1 MAIGEIVRGEGRLI
15 QDREMRLSL
24 AAKGLILVSIPLC
37 FELAFVTALISL
49 QRQAEAESAVAIH
62 SKKVAEGISR
72 VSADLFTLW
81 HIISSRTKKQWNETG
96 NFDQGYKD
104 WMDKLIAQYVAL
116 EALTADK
123 PEINKRLRASRS
135 ILVEAESILDGV
147 RQAVNRGQKTVTIAD
162 EAIAVR
168 RLQVIFKQLAEQNQ
182 EIDALCRRDWNE
194 SAPVDQA
201 INREQ
206 ALRVATL
213 AAAINVILSLV
224 LAIFLLKDVT
234 GRLKILRD
242 NAMCMASGMPLRAP
256 LKGNDEIAQVDS
268 VFRQMARAMEMAN
281 RKERAVVDNALDTIC
296 AIDKD
301 GRFSTANPAT
311 VRLLGLSPEELLG
324 SRLID
329 VIALED
335 RAEMLAWTTRL
346 RENKGEREREF
357 RICKENGSVV
367 DTLWSGHWSEVERSL
382 FFVIHDMTDRKELER
397 ARQELVAMLTH
408 DLRSPLTTIRGMIEM
423 ASDGML
429 GDLNERGVRLVKS
442 AERNSLRMINLIN
455 DLLDIEKIKSGTM
468 SLKQE
473 PVVVQDLFDDVAL
486 SVSDWAAESGI
497 KIKVEAS
504 NLVVNCDREKI
515 IRVIFNLVSNAIKFS
530 ASGSEIVMQC
540 SRQKQADSG
549 TSFVELMVI
558 DQGSGIAPDMM
569 STIFERFQQAGDSD
583 LDKGGSGLG
592 LAICKEIVHLHSGK
606 IWVSINQPRGSVF
619 HFTVP
624 CA

>member
-1 MAIGEIVRGEGRLI
+1 
-15 QDREMRLSL
+15 MRLSL

-37 FELAFVTALISL
+37 FELAFVTALITL
-49 QRQAEAESAVAIH
+49 QKQAEAESAVAIH
-62 SKKVAEGISR
+62 SKKLAEGISR

-116 EALTADK
+116 EALTVDR

-147 RQAVNRGQKTVTIAD
+147 RQAINRGQKVVTIAD
-162 EAIAVR
+162 EALAVR

-182 EIDALCRRDWNE
+182 EIDTLCRRDWTE
-194 SAPVDQA
+194 SAPLDQA
-201 INREQ
+201 VNREQ
-206 ALRVATL
+206 ALRMAIL

-224 LAIFLLKDVT
+224 LAIFLLRDVT

-268 VFRQMARAMEMAN
+268 VFRQMARSMELAN

-301 GRFSTANPAT
+301 GRFSTANPAS

-324 SRLID
+324 SRLVD
-329 VIALED
+329 VIAPED
-335 RAEMLAWTTRL
+335 RAEMLAWTSSL
-346 RENKGEREREF
+346 RENKGEREKEF
-357 RICKENGSVV
+357 RVCKENGTIV
-367 DTLWSGHWSEVERSL
+367 DTLWSGHWSEAERSL

-423 ASDGML
+423 AGDGML

-468 SLKQE
+468 SLSQE

-486 SVSDWAAESGI
+486 SVSGWSAESSI
-497 KIKVEAS
+497 AVKIEPS
-504 NLVVNCDREKI
+504 NLVVNGDREKL

-530 ASGSEIVMQC
+530 PKGSEIVLFC
-540 SRQKQADSG
+540 TRQKNTDSG
-549 TSFVELMVI
+549 NSLVEI
-558 DQGSGIAPDMM
+558 TIADQGPGVAPNMVA
-569 STIFERFQQAGDSD
+569 TIFERFQQAGDID
-583 LDKGGSGLG
+583 RDKGGSGLG
-592 LAICKEIVHLHSGK
+592 LSICKEIVQLHGGK
-606 IWVSINQPRGSVF
+606 IWVSANQPKGSVF

-624 CA
+624 A

>member
-1 MAIGEIVRGEGRLI
+1 
-15 QDREMRLSL
+15 MRLSL

-37 FELAFVTALISL
+37 FELAFVTALITL
-49 QRQAEAESAVAIH
+49 QKQAEAESAVAIH
-62 SKKVAEGISR
+62 SKKLAEGISR

-116 EALTADK
+116 EALTVDR

-147 RQAVNRGQKTVTIAD
+147 RQAINRGQKVVTIAD
-162 EAIAVR
+162 EALAVR

-182 EIDALCRRDWNE
+182 EIDTLCRRDWTE
-194 SAPVDQA
+194 SAPLDQA
-201 INREQ
+201 VNREQ
-206 ALRVATL
+206 ALRMAIL

-224 LAIFLLKDVT
+224 LAIFLLRDVT

-268 VFRQMARAMEMAN
+268 VFRQMARSMELAN

-301 GRFSTANPAT
+301 GRFSTANPAS

-324 SRLID
+324 SRLVD
-329 VIALED
+329 VIAPED
-335 RAEMLAWTTRL
+335 RAEMLAWTSSL
-346 RENKGEREREF
+346 RENKGEREKEF
-357 RICKENGSVV
+357 RVCKENGTIV
-367 DTLWSGHWSEVERSL
+367 DTLWSGHWSEAERSL

-423 ASDGML
+423 AGDGML

-455 DLLDIEKIKSGTM
+455 DLLDIEKNKIRHHVTQSRACCRSG
-468 SLKQE
+468 
-473 PVVVQDLFDDVAL
+473 PF
-486 SVSDWAAESGI
+486 
-497 KIKVEAS
+497 
-504 NLVVNCDREKI
+504 
-515 IRVIFNLVSNAIKFS
+515 
-530 ASGSEIVMQC
+530 
-540 SRQKQADSG
+540 
-549 TSFVELMVI
+549 
-558 DQGSGIAPDMM
+558 
-569 STIFERFQQAGDSD
+569 
-583 LDKGGSGLG
+583 
-592 LAICKEIVHLHSGK
+592 
-606 IWVSINQPRGSVF
+606 
-619 HFTVP
+619 
-624 CA
+624 

>member
-1 MAIGEIVRGEGRLI
+1 
-15 QDREMRLSL
+15 MRLSL

-37 FELAFVTALISL
+37 FELAFVTALITL
-49 QRQAEAESAVAIH
+49 QKQAEAESAVAIH
-62 SKKVAEGISR
+62 SKKLAEGISR

-116 EALTADK
+116 EALTVDR

-147 RQAVNRGQKTVTIAD
+147 RQAINRGQKVVTIAD
-162 EAIAVR
+162 EALAVR

-182 EIDALCRRDWNE
+182 EIDTLCRRDWTE
-194 SAPVDQA
+194 SAPLDQA
-201 INREQ
+201 VNREQ
-206 ALRVATL
+206 ALRMAIL

-224 LAIFLLKDVT
+224 LAIFLLRDVT

-268 VFRQMARAMEMAN
+268 VFRQMARSMELAN

-301 GRFSTANPAT
+301 GRFSTANPAS

-324 SRLID
+324 SRLVD
-329 VIALED
+329 VIAPED
-335 RAEMLAWTTRL
+335 RAEMLAWTSSL
-346 RENKGEREREF
+346 RENKGEREKEF
-357 RICKENGSVV
+357 RVCKENGTIV
-367 DTLWSGHWSEVERSL
+367 DTLWSGHWSEAERSL

-423 ASDGML
+423 AGDGML

-468 SLKQE
+468 SLSQE

-486 SVSDWAAESGI
+486 SVSGWSAESSI
-497 KIKVEAS
+497 AVKIEPS
-504 NLVVNCDREKI
+504 NLVVNGDREKL

-530 ASGSEIVMQC
+530 PKGSEIVLFC
-540 SRQKQADSG
+540 TRQKNTDSG
-549 TSFVELMVI
+549 NSLVEITIADHGPGVAPNMV
-558 DQGSGIAPDMM
+558 A
-569 STIFERFQQAGDSD
+569 TIFERFQQAGDID
-583 LDKGGSGLG
+583 RDKGGSGLG
-592 LAICKEIVHLHSGK
+592 LSICKEIVQLHGGK
-606 IWVSINQPRGSVF
+606 IWVSANQPKGSVF

-624 CA
+624 A

>member
-1 MAIGEIVRGEGRLI
+1 
-15 QDREMRLSL
+15 MRLSL

-116 EALTADK
+116 EALTVDK

-135 ILVEAESILDGV
+135 ILVEAESILEGV
-147 RQAVNRGQKTVTIAD
+147 RQAINRGQKTVTIAD

-168 RLQVIFKQLAEQNQ
+168 RLQVIFKELAEQNQ
-182 EIDALCRRDWNE
+182 EIDTLCRRDWTE
-194 SAPVDQA
+194 SAPLEQA

-242 NAMCMASGMPLRAP
+242 NAMFMASGMPLRAP
-256 LKGNDEIAQVDS
+256 LKGNDEIAQVDT

-335 RAEMLAWTTRL
+335 RAEMLAWTTSL

-357 RICKENGSVV
+357 RICKENGTVV

-382 FFVIHDMTDRKELER
+382 FFVVHDMTDRKELER

-423 ASDGML
+423 AGDGML
-429 GDLNERGVRLVKS
+429 GDLNDRGVRLVKS

-468 SLKQE
+468 SLNQE
-473 PVVVQDLFDDVAL
+473 PVVVQELFDDVAL

-504 NLVVNCDREKI
+504 NLVVNCDRDKI
-515 IRVIFNLVSNAIKFS
+515 IRVIVNLVSNAIKFS
-530 ASGSEIVMQC
+530 PSGSEVVMQC

-549 TSFVELMVI
+549 NSFVELMVI
-558 DQGSGIAPDMM
+558 DQGSGIAPDMVA
-569 STIFERFQQAGDSD
+569 TIFERFQQAGDID
-583 LDKGGSGLG
+583 RDKGGSGLG

-606 IWVSINQPRGSVF
+606 IWVSSNQPHGSVF
-619 HFTVP
+619 HFTMP